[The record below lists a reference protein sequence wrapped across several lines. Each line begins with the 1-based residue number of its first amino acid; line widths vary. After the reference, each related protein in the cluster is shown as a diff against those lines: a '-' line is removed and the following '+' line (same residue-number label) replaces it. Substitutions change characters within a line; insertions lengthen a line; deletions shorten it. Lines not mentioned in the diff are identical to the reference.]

1 MMFESSMLAPA
12 LPEIALACAIMAL
25 MMVGVFSPAKAALG
39 RVSFLSVIALVGT
52 GILIAV
58 VGGDYRL
65 ALGDLFVVDS
75 FAFFM
80 KLLVIIAAL
89 LALVMSDG
97 YIRRE
102 GMSRFEYPV
111 LLCFATLGMLLMI
124 SANDLMSLYIGLE
137 LQSLSLYVVA
147 AFQRDQL
154 RSTEAGLKYFVLGAL
169 SSGLLLYGCS
179 LIYGFAGTTSFDGLA
194 TQLAAVD
201 QAPTG
206 LIVGLVFLSAGLAF
220 KISAVPFHMWTPDVY
235 EGAPTPVTAFF
246 AVAPKIAAMA
256 LILRVMLGPFGELI
270 DEWRQII
277 WLISV
282 ASMILGAL
290 AAIAQTNIKRLMAY
304 SSIGHVGYALMG
316 LAAGTEAGAGGVM
329 LYMAIYLVMNVGTFA
344 CILSMKVKD
353 RMVENISDLA
363 GLSKTRPGMALALM
377 LFMFSMA
384 GIPPL
389 AGFFGKFFVFAAA
402 IEAGLIY
409 LAVIGALAS
418 VVSAFY
424 YLRII
429 KVMYFDEGE
438 EVLDPVEGRSMKAI
452 MLVTSI
458 AILVLILAPQ
468 TIADYTAHAA
478 TALFSG

>member
-1 MMFESSMLAPA
+1 MPA
-12 LPEIALACAIMAL
+12 TSGNGAALARDDEHLRARLPVAIRIA
-25 MMVGVFSPAKAALG
+25 GQ
-39 RVSFLSVIALVGT
+39 LS
-52 GILIAV
+52 
-58 VGGDYRL
+58 GD
-65 ALGDLFVVDS
+65 
-75 FAFFM
+75 
-80 KLLVIIAAL
+80 
-89 LALVMSDG
+89 
-97 YIRRE
+97 
-102 GMSRFEYPV
+102 
-111 LLCFATLGMLLMI
+111 
-124 SANDLMSLYIGLE
+124 
-137 LQSLSLYVVA
+137 
-147 AFQRDQL
+147 
-154 RSTEAGLKYFVLGAL
+154 TEA
-169 SSGLLLYGCS
+169 S
-179 LIYGFAGTTSFDGLA
+179 
-194 TQLAAVD
+194 
-201 QAPTG
+201 TG
-206 LIVGLVFLSAGLAF
+206 LIVGMVFLSAGLAF

-256 LILRVMLGPFGELI
+256 LILRVMLGPFG
-270 DEWRQII
+270 DMVAEWQQII
-277 WLISV
+277 WFISV

-363 GLSKTRPGMALALM
+363 GLSKTRPGMAFALM

-402 IEAGLIY
+402 IDAGLIY
-409 LAVIGALAS
+409 LAIIGAVAS

-429 KVMYFDEGE
+429 KVMYFDEAE
-438 EVLDPVEGRSMKAI
+438 EAIDPIEGKVMKGIMILASAGVLAFV
-452 MLVTSI
+452 
-458 AILVLILAPQ
+458 LAPQ
-468 TIADYTAHAA
+468 TIADYAAFAA
-478 TALFSG
+478 TSLF